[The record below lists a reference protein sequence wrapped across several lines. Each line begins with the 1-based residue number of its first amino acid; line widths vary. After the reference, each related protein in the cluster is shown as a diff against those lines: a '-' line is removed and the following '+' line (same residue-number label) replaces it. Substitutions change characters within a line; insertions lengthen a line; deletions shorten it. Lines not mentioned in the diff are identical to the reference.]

1 MTPEGS
7 RRLLTFR
14 LDTERRQRLRAR
26 LAREGRTMS
35 EVVTSGLRQYVQH
48 ARHRD
53 ERGDGPGALVLP
65 ERIAARLRELR
76 SSGRS
81 EMLSTTLAALHEAGW
96 PLRPLAEALGI
107 SKQAVQARLRRRAGA
122 RAGTQAAQV
131 TQAPQA
137 PQDPQAAQTA
147 RAPQAAQTARAPQ
160 AAGAAQVARAARF
173 GELEEIGRP
182 AGGELAVAGDLV
194 VADEAA
200 VVGELAVAGEAAV
213 AGDLVVACEPPPPFP
228 QRRVASAA
236 GLRPHLTVKIDYTL
250 RASAHRV
257 AADEGHSLTQVIES
271 ILDRYLRHGLID
283 SDADAGTG
291 AGARAAQAPREASRA
306 ASRSR

>member
-1 MTPEGS
+1 MIPEGS

-48 ARHRD
+48 ARNRE
-53 ERGDGPGALVLP
+53 ERGGRDGRLVLP

-81 EMLSTTLAALHEAGW
+81 ELLSATLAALHEAGW

-107 SKQAVQARLRRRAGA
+107 SKQAVQARVRRRAGS

-131 TQAPQA
+131 TET
-137 PQDPQAAQTA
+137 PQAA
-147 RAPQAAQTARAPQ
+147 R
-160 AAGAAQVARAARF
+160 AAGAARAARAARA

-194 VADEAA
+194 MAGEAAVADELAA
-200 VVGELAVAGEAAV
+200 AGELAVAGEAAV
-213 AGDLVVACEPPPPFP
+213 AGDLLVACEPPPPFP
-228 QRRVASAA
+228 QRRVASTA

-250 RASAHRV
+250 RASAHRA
-257 AADEGHSLTQVIES
+257 AADEGHSLTQVVEG

-283 SDADAGTG
+283 KDAEAGTG
-291 AGARAAQAPREASRA
+291 AGTGAGAAQAPREASRA
-306 ASRSR
+306 ASRPR

>member
-1 MTPEGS
+1 MTAEGT

-53 ERGDGPGALVLP
+53 ERGYGSGALVLP

-81 EMLSTTLAALHEAGW
+81 ELLSATLAALHEAGW

-107 SKQAVQARLRRRAGA
+107 SKQAVQARVRRLTKAGA
-122 RAGTQAAQV
+122 VEAGMVEADAV
-131 TQAPQA
+131 E
-137 PQDPQAAQTA
+137 
-147 RAPQAAQTARAPQ
+147 
-160 AAGAAQVARAARF
+160 AGVVEAGVADQVARAGDLA
-173 GELEEIGRP
+173 EAARP
-182 AGGELAVAGDLV
+182 AAELA
-194 VADEAA
+194 
-200 VVGELAVAGEAAV
+200 
-213 AGDLVVACEPPPPFP
+213 VACEPPPPFP

-250 RASAHRV
+250 RASAHRI
-257 AADEGHSLTQVIES
+257 AADEGHSLTQVVEG
-271 ILDRYLRHGLID
+271 ILDRYLRHGLPD
-283 SDADAGTG
+283 READ
-291 AGARAAQAPREASRA
+291 AAQAPREASRA